1 MAKGDPTFPG
11 MSDMIT
17 QSFEQT
23 RNAMEK
29 YLDLFKGPQ

>member
-23 RNAMEK
+23 RNANGEVS
-29 YLDLFKGPQ
+29 